1 MDTFDRV
8 VVVIMIILC
17 SLLSGVISFGVAA
30 DFTCQQLGGM
40 RVDNQCVQIVKNNLS
55 LIHI

>member
-1 MDTFDRV
+1 MDTFYRV

-40 RVDNQCVQIVKNNLS
+40 RVDNQCVQIVKNNQ
-55 LIHI
+55 